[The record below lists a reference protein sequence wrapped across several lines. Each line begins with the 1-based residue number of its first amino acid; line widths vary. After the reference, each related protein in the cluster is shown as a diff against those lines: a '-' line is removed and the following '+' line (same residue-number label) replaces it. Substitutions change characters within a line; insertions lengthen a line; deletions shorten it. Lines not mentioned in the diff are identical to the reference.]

1 MPRSAVDK
9 WRVSLLVAGLLA
21 VLQIGCTLG
30 NETLSEIQ
38 ELERTAFE
46 GEVIRP
52 DIRQQLMVKYA
63 EFSRIHPDHP
73 FVPEALFR
81 RADLLISAGKYELA
95 VLQLQNLHDGHPTY
109 PQRAR
114 CAFLVAFVYEVHL
127 RDKEL
132 ARRAYERTAAL
143 HPGTPEAELAAQSL
157 ALLSR

>member
-1 MPRSAVDK
+1 MPRSAADK
-9 WRVSLLVAGLLA
+9 RLVGLLVAGFMVA
-21 VLQIGCTLG
+21 LQFGCTPG
-30 NETLSEIQ
+30 NETLSEIR

-63 EFSRIHPDHP
+63 EFSRLHAGHP

-127 RDKEL
+127 RDMEL

>member
-1 MPRSAVDK
+1 M
-9 WRVSLLVAGLLA
+9 VA
-21 VLQIGCTLG
+21 LQLGCSPS

-38 ELERTAFE
+38 KLERTAFE

-52 DIRQQLMVKYA
+52 EIRQELMVKYA
-63 EFSRIHPDHP
+63 EFSRLHPDHP

-81 RADLLISAGKYELA
+81 RADLLISAGKFELA

-127 RDKEL
+127 RDLEL

-143 HPGTPEAELAAQSL
+143 HPRTPEAELAAQSL

>member
-1 MPRSAVDK
+1 MPRSVADK
-9 WRVSLLVAGLLA
+9 RLERFLVTSVLVA
-21 VLQIGCTLG
+21 LQLGCAPG

-38 ELERTAFE
+38 KLERTAFE

-52 DIRQQLMVKYA
+52 EIRQELMVKYA
-63 EFSRIHPDHP
+63 EFSRLHPDHP

-81 RADLLISAGKYELA
+81 RADLLISAGKFELA

-127 RDKEL
+127 RDLEL

>member
-1 MPRSAVDK
+1 MPRSGADK
-9 WRVSLLVAGLLA
+9 RLERFLVASALVA
-21 VLQIGCTLG
+21 LQLGCAPG

-38 ELERTAFE
+38 KLERTAFE

-52 DIRQQLMVKYA
+52 EIRQELMVKYA
-63 EFSRIHPDHP
+63 EFSRLHPDHP

-81 RADLLISAGKYELA
+81 RADLLISAGKFELA

-127 RDKEL
+127 RDMEL
-132 ARRAYERTAAL
+132 AKRAYERTAAL
-143 HPGTPEAELAAQSL
+143 HPGTPEAKLAAQSL